1 MKNIQMIEEPRGTFS
16 SELGVS
22 VTEWQDILSDR
33 QVTTDNYC
41 HALMAFYNEPGHKS
55 TCSALSLKYFGNA
68 KDAQRYNAWITK
80 FGMAVVKR
88 LGRFHI
94 IDRKGEECFWNVA
107 VNPGKDLGQGKF
119 EWMLRSELVQA
130 IEKLGWHQKFSWI
143 PFYMEMADKLL
154 AFKDDRKALVDIVYS
169 LDRQYV
175 KYIHTND
182 GGRYPEIDPFT
193 FFGIF
198 NRGNSYEK
206 RTRIATF
213 FKEQLKI
220 EAEVPKDFGGIPIL
234 FSAKSCFCWSM
245 YIATDIQPLWDLF
258 EAVLK
263 KEQGKIEI
271 LFDKVCKQKG
281 IKWNITMGL
290 FWIRP
295 YEYVALDS
303 CNQSY
308 LNAIGIPV
316 FPEKQLDAAHY
327 FAFLNEI
334 KHKMDTKELQETM
347 IPAIS
352 YHAWQSNKGDE
363 KNYWLAGY
371 SFRDESSHYERF
383 LKEGVWE
390 GCLREDSKNDQ
401 ALLALARTIKKGD
414 IIILKASGTK
424 GSKHDR
430 PFLRIRAVGIVL
442 SDIAEEREENVIIC
456 RCNVRYVNQ
465 ATYDFDGNSYGFYR
479 QLLHKLGLKSNPIID
494 YVEDLLRPKEMETS
508 KYQEYIDL
516 LKEAHNLVLTGA
528 PGTGKTYMAR
538 KIAEEM
544 GAETEF
550 VQFHPSYDYTDFVEG
565 LRPVDNGS
573 GQVVF
578 ERKDGVFKEFC
589 SRAVQ
594 NIIDSKKS
602 PETLSEE
609 ISWSERLEDF
619 VNDARDYRTR
629 YKTVNGSEFT
639 VEDMNEKTIWIRN
652 EQNEKTADLAVN
664 VQDILTL
671 LINKVPLKCVRDIRR
686 YFNGKYN
693 SQPDSYAFVIVDKMR
708 EKYKKEP
715 NHAANHVSSEG
726 IKEKPFVFII
736 DEINRGEASKIFGEL
751 FYAIDP
757 GYRGDD
763 KNPVQTQYQNLVT
776 ASDDFPNGFYV
787 PKNVYIL
794 ATMNDIDRS
803 VESMDFAMRRRFTWK
818 EISPKDTEYML
829 DELGQPLADEAK
841 KTMHRLNK
849 VIEDTNGLGAAYMI
863 GPAYFRKLKDNGG
876 SFEKLWKMNLEPLLR
891 EYLRGFRRI
900 EDTME
905 KFKKAFFEEE
915 KVEGNM

>member
-16 SELGVS
+16 SELGVN
-22 VTEWQDILSDR
+22 VAEWQEILSDR
-33 QVTTDNYC
+33 QVTTDNYRR
-41 HALMAFYNEPGHKS
+41 ALMAFYNEPGHKS

-88 LGRFHI
+88 LGRFHV
-94 IDRKGEECFWNVA
+94 IDTKGEECFWNVA

-119 EWMLRSELVQA
+119 EWTLRSELVQA

-154 AFKDDRKALVDIVYS
+154 AFKDNRKALVDIVYS
-169 LDRQYV
+169 LNKRYV
-175 KYIHTND
+175 NYIYTDEGSH
-182 GGRYPEIDPFT
+182 YPDIDPFT

-206 RTRIATF
+206 RIKIATF

-234 FSAKSCFCWSM
+234 FSVKSCFCWSA

-295 YEYVALDS
+295 YEYIALDS

-308 LNAIGIPV
+308 LNAIGMPV
-316 FPEKQLDAAHY
+316 FPERQLNAAHY
-327 FAFLNEI
+327 FTFLNELKQQLGSEKLKENTI
-334 KHKMDTKELQETM
+334 PDISYNAWQRNIGDTKSSQPYNIEEQLQ
-347 IPAIS
+347 
-352 YHAWQSNKGDE
+352 
-363 KNYWLAGY
+363 
-371 SFRDESSHYERF
+371 
-383 LKEGVWE
+383 
-390 GCLREDSKNDQ
+390 SKD
-401 ALLALARTIKKGD
+401 
-414 IIILKASGTK
+414 
-424 GSKHDR
+424 
-430 PFLRIRAVGIVL
+430 
-442 SDIAEEREENVIIC
+442 
-456 RCNVRYVNQ
+456 
-465 ATYDFDGNSYGFYR
+465 
-479 QLLHKLGLKSNPIID
+479 
-494 YVEDLLRPKEMETS
+494 METS
-508 KYQEYIDL
+508 KYKEYIDL

-565 LRPVDNGS
+565 LRPIDNGE
-573 GQVVF
+573 GQIVF

-594 NIIDSKKS
+594 NLIDTSKS
-602 PETLSEE
+602 VEELSDEKYWKMLLEE
-609 ISWSERLEDF
+609 F
-619 VNDARDYRTR
+619 VNDAIDNTTTF
-629 YKTVNGSEFT
+629 KMVNGSEFVIT
-639 VEDMNEKTIWIRN
+639 GMTESYVSILN
-652 EQNEKTADLAVN
+652 EQNAIVSQINIKIREILVLLVN
-664 VQDILTL
+664 EVTL
-671 LINKVPLKCVRDIRR
+671 ELVRDIRE
-686 YFNGKYN
+686 YFRRKVTR
-693 SQPDSYAFVIVDKMR
+693 QEDSYTFVIVNQMR
-708 EKYKKEP
+708 EMYKTSRSIE
-715 NHAANHVSSEG
+715 VSQAL
-726 IKEKPFVFII
+726 IHNNQKKDYVFII

-776 ASDDFPNGFYV
+776 DSDDFPNGFYV

-829 DELGQPLADEAK
+829 DELGQPLADEAR

>member
-22 VTEWQDILSDR
+22 VAEWQEILSDR
-33 QVTTDNYC
+33 QVTTDNYRR
-41 HALMAFYNEPGHKS
+41 ALMAFYNEPGHKS

-88 LGRFHI
+88 LGRFHV
-94 IDRKGEECFWNVA
+94 IDTKGEECFWNVA

-119 EWMLRSELVQA
+119 EWTLRSELVQA

-154 AFKDDRKALVDIVYS
+154 AFKDDRKALTDIVYS

-175 KYIHTND
+175 KYIHTDD
-182 GGRYPEIDPFT
+182 GGRYPDIDPFT

-198 NRGNSYEK
+198 NRGSSYEK
-206 RTRIATF
+206 RIKIAAF
-213 FKEQLKI
+213 FKEQLGI
-220 EAEVPKDFGGIPIL
+220 AAEVPENLEGIPTV
-234 FSAKSCFCWSM
+234 FSVMSCFCWSA
-245 YIATDIQPLWDLF
+245 YIDTDVQPLWDLF

-295 YEYVALDS
+295 YEYIALDS

-308 LNAIGIPV
+308 LNAIGMPV
-316 FPEKQLDAAHY
+316 FPERQLNATHY
-327 FAFLNEI
+327 FTFLNELKQQLGSEKLKENTI
-334 KHKMDTKELQETM
+334 PDISYNAWQRNIGDTKSSQPYNIEEQLQ
-347 IPAIS
+347 
-352 YHAWQSNKGDE
+352 
-363 KNYWLAGY
+363 
-371 SFRDESSHYERF
+371 
-383 LKEGVWE
+383 
-390 GCLREDSKNDQ
+390 SKD
-401 ALLALARTIKKGD
+401 
-414 IIILKASGTK
+414 
-424 GSKHDR
+424 
-430 PFLRIRAVGIVL
+430 
-442 SDIAEEREENVIIC
+442 
-456 RCNVRYVNQ
+456 
-465 ATYDFDGNSYGFYR
+465 
-479 QLLHKLGLKSNPIID
+479 
-494 YVEDLLRPKEMETS
+494 METS
-508 KYQEYIDL
+508 KYKEYIDL

-565 LRPVDNGS
+565 LRPIDNGE
-573 GQVVF
+573 GQIVF

-594 NIIDSKKS
+594 NLIDTSKS
-602 PETLSEE
+602 VEELSDEKYWKMLLEE
-609 ISWSERLEDF
+609 F
-619 VNDARDYRTR
+619 VNDAIDNTTTF
-629 YKTVNGSEFT
+629 KMVNGSEFVIT
-639 VEDMNEKTIWIRN
+639 GMTESYVSILN
-652 EQNEKTADLAVN
+652 EQNAIVSQINIKIREILVLLVN
-664 VQDILTL
+664 EVTL
-671 LINKVPLKCVRDIRR
+671 ELVRDIRE
-686 YFNGKYN
+686 YFRRKVTR
-693 SQPDSYAFVIVDKMR
+693 QEDSYTFVIVNQMR
-708 EKYKKEP
+708 EMYKTSRSIE
-715 NHAANHVSSEG
+715 VSQAL
-726 IKEKPFVFII
+726 IHNNQKKDYVFII

-776 ASDDFPNGFYV
+776 DSDDFPNGFYV

-829 DELGQPLADEAK
+829 DELGQPLADEAR

>member
-16 SELGVS
+16 SELGVN
-22 VTEWQDILSDR
+22 VAEWQEILSDR
-33 QVTTDNYC
+33 QVTTDNYRR
-41 HALMAFYNEPGHKS
+41 ALMAFYNEPGHKS

-94 IDRKGEECFWNVA
+94 IDTKGEECFWNIA
-107 VNPGKDLGQGKF
+107 VNPEKDIGHGRF
-119 EWMLRSELVQA
+119 EWTLRSELVQA

-154 AFKDDRKALVDIVYS
+154 TFKNNRKSLVDVVYS
-169 LDRQYV
+169 LNNRYV
-175 KYIHTND
+175 NYIHTD
-182 GGRYPEIDPFT
+182 EGGHYPDIDPFT

-206 RTRIATF
+206 RIKIATF
-213 FKEQLKI
+213 FKEQLGI

-234 FSAKSCFCWSM
+234 FSAKSCFCWSA

-295 YEYVALDS
+295 YEYIALDS

-308 LNAIGIPV
+308 LNAIGMPV
-316 FPEKQLDAAHY
+316 FPERQLNATHY
-327 FAFLNEI
+327 FTFLNEL
-334 KHKMDTKELQETM
+334 KQQLGSEKLKENT
-347 IPAIS
+347 IPDIS
-352 YHAWQSNKGDE
+352 YNAWQRNIGD
-363 KNYWLAGY
+363 KK
-371 SFRDESSHYERF
+371 SSQPCNIEEQ
-383 LKEGVWE
+383 LQ
-390 GCLREDSKNDQ
+390 SKD
-401 ALLALARTIKKGD
+401 
-414 IIILKASGTK
+414 
-424 GSKHDR
+424 
-430 PFLRIRAVGIVL
+430 
-442 SDIAEEREENVIIC
+442 
-456 RCNVRYVNQ
+456 
-465 ATYDFDGNSYGFYR
+465 
-479 QLLHKLGLKSNPIID
+479 
-494 YVEDLLRPKEMETS
+494 METS
-508 KYQEYIDL
+508 KYKEYIDL

-565 LRPVDNGS
+565 LRPIDNGE
-573 GQVVF
+573 GQIVF

-594 NIIDSKKS
+594 NLIDTSKS
-602 PETLSEE
+602 VEELSDEKYWKMLLEE
-609 ISWSERLEDF
+609 F
-619 VNDARDYRTR
+619 VNDAIDNTTTF
-629 YKTVNGSEFT
+629 KMVNGSEFVIT
-639 VEDMNEKTIWIRN
+639 GMTESYVSILN
-652 EQNEKTADLAVN
+652 EQNAIVSQINIKIREILVLLVN
-664 VQDILTL
+664 EVTL
-671 LINKVPLKCVRDIRR
+671 ELVRDIRE
-686 YFNGKYN
+686 YFRRKVTR
-693 SQPDSYAFVIVDKMR
+693 QEDSYTFVIVNQMR
-708 EKYKKEP
+708 EMYKTSRSIE
-715 NHAANHVSSEG
+715 VSQAL
-726 IKEKPFVFII
+726 IHNNQKKDYVFII

-776 ASDDFPNGFYV
+776 DSDEFPNGFYV

-829 DELGQPLADEAK
+829 DELGQPLADEAR